1 MFVDV
6 NNGDYV
12 FDLFAEGIG
21 DDFLNIFLL
30 EVPFDVISVQFHDE
44 QTIAFEDI
52 DWSEMFVL

>member
-44 QTIAFEDI
+44 QTITFEDI